1 MMGAILPILAQVDWV
16 QVYVIAIT
24 VLFFL
29 SEALG
34 GLPQVKSNSV
44 YQLFMKGLSFLK
56 GHLPGQGSKNPS
68 KQGDGKEE
76 IALAE
81 IVKKD

>member
-1 MMGAILPILAQVDWV
+1 MGAILPILAQVDWV
-16 QVYVIAIT
+16 QVYIIFVT

-44 YQLFMKGLSFLK
+44 YQLFMKGLTFLK
-56 GHLPGQGSKNPS
+56 GHLPNQGSKKP
-68 KQGDGKEE
+68 QGNGMKPLTKE
-76 IALAE
+76 
-81 IVKKD
+81 

>member
-1 MMGAILPILAQVDWV
+1 MGAILPILAQVDWV
-16 QVYVIAIT
+16 QVYIIGVT

-44 YQLFMKGLSFLK
+44 YQLFMKGLGFLK
-56 GHLPGQGSKNPS
+56 SHLPNQGTKKPG
-68 KQGDGKEE
+68 KQGEGQEE
-76 IALAE
+76 ISLAE